1 MTTITVTSDHAHTN
15 WQKTLDAA
23 STANAEVVI
32 EQDGKPTAT
41 LVNYALFE
49 EMKRKLLILHGL
61 KKAKKNRQE
70 RLENPSSTIT
80 LTDLTAKLNLA
91 ASSPLSQHSESIGW
105 LHPLLFTP
113 HAGR

>member
-1 MTTITVTSDHAHTN
+1 MATITITSEHAYTN

-23 STANAEVVI
+23 STAGAEVVI
-32 EQDGKPTAT
+32 EQNGQPAAT

-61 KKAKKNRQE
+61 KKAEKNRRE

-80 LTDLTAKLNLA
+80 LTELAAKLNLA
-91 ASSPLSQHSESIGW
+91 GPPATTSTKTPPTSP
-105 LHPLLFTP
+105 
-113 HAGR
+113 R